1 MEIVVLLLFLLIN
14 GVISEMS
21 RYTSSKCRY
30 DSDCVANAF
39 CKANDTCICKDGYL
53 PFGRNLTTCI
63 KEASVLGD
71 PCVEDIQCTAAFG
84 TKAECYHKSPETNG
98 RCQCSPNAHFHDN
111 ICYPSVLLG
120 GYCHASGECK
130 IKSDVGVYCNIGK
143 CVCPFN
149 YHPNEDGT
157 DCLPS
162 SSIGDP
168 CHNDSD
174 CVVLNSRCL
183 SVCRCKVSH
192 ILSYDSTRCLPIADS
207 FESSCEEDGQC
218 QEYLQNSI
226 CNPVIHQCRCTA
238 SSVYRDGACWNV
250 AELGEHCKD
259 PRECVI
265 QSKHFTAV
273 RCLNETCSCIPGFK
287 PDFQKNNCIKSNST
301 TLLIER
307 FGLKSLLF
315 INFIIF
321 ILNKYLLFI

>member
-63 KEASVLGD
+63 KV
-71 PCVEDIQCTAAFG
+71 
-84 TKAECYHKSPETNG
+84 
-98 RCQCSPNAHFHDN
+98 
-111 ICYPSVLLG
+111 LG